1 MPNRSNRLYFVFI
14 GPRASLVAQLVKNL
28 PAILK
33 TWFQSLGWEDP
44 VEKGKATH
52 TSILA
57 WRIPW
62 TIHFTGLQRV
72 GHNWVTFNFTFF
84 GPQSFRH
91 IVFTIRDSYAISHH
105 HWSMNGP
112 LFPHSYRHKSVDWFI
127 NWPILIMFH
136 TFIIQWI
143 HEKKVLKDINFN
155 YCVTH
160 ISL

>member
-1 MPNRSNRLYFVFI
+1 MINSSQENYSFVFLIFVCNSMPNRSNRLYFVFI

-28 PAILK
+28 PAIPK

-72 GHNWVTFNFTFF
+72 GHNWVTFIFTLF

-112 LFPHSYRHKSVDWFI
+112 LFPHSYKSG
-127 NWPILIMFH
+127 
-136 TFIIQWI
+136 
-143 HEKKVLKDINFN
+143 
-155 YCVTH
+155 
-160 ISL
+160 ISLLIDSLIDQY